1 MRLDV
6 SQLPMVG
13 GHPALD
19 LVNTLERGG
28 GPGDEAAHDYL
39 SDTAALLRWAVLA
52 GLVSEAEAGRVGRVW
67 RGDPATAQAALAA
80 VRDIREGLHLVLLEA
95 IAAADGE
102 MPDGVGN
109 PTAVRTVTDAS
120 GGITSDP
127 IAAGAA
133 LVGLHERWSGAV
145 ARAILV
151 LDRGDPPV
159 VRLAYGTVPA
169 LLVPDRIAEAA
180 LELLQS
186 TDLTRVHRCPVPE
199 GGCGW
204 LFLDLSRNG
213 SRRWCRMAD
222 CGNAVKSRR
231 LTERRRAARSSAR

>member
-28 GPGDEAAHDYL
+28 GPGDEAHDYL

-67 RGDPATAQAALAA
+67 RGDPATAHAGLAA

-95 IAAADGE
+95 ISGADGE

-109 PTAVRTVTDAS
+109 PAAVRTVAVRTVA
-120 GGITSDP
+120 GGT
-127 IAAGAA
+127 AAVRTVAGGTA
-133 LVGLHERWSGAV
+133 GKAV
-145 ARAILV
+145 SRA
-151 LDRGDPPV
+151 G
-159 VRLAYGTVPA
+159 
-169 LLVPDRIAEAA
+169 
-180 LELLQS
+180 
-186 TDLTRVHRCPVPE
+186 
-199 GGCGW
+199 
-204 LFLDLSRNG
+204 
-213 SRRWCRMAD
+213 
-222 CGNAVKSRR
+222 
-231 LTERRRAARSSAR
+231 